1 MIDVWLGTVA
11 VALLAAAYVVV
22 GARRRRRHAAPANDA
37 KTTFAQRRDDL
48 QAEGR
53 LQGLDAAAIQAL
65 EEELAL
71 DALDSPTAPAGADHG
86 ARHVPRP
93 PLPQLLGGALAVAAL
108 AIGLYAL
115 WGEPRAAV
123 LAQASQ
129 LIQADASDPAAL
141 ERLRQALVDR
151 TRRKP
156 RDGDAWFFL
165 AHLHMQAGD
174 YASAAEAF
182 AALSDIAGANEQIDV
197 AWAQAS
203 YLADDGAM
211 SAATRDIVSRAAAA
225 NPNHPELLELLAMDA
240 LRSREYLLG
249 ARYLLRALGQPLQE
263 SRRGVLME
271 MLALARERL
280 DPERPLIAAT
290 IHIDG
295 QPMRWLMVFARPP
308 GGGMPLAA
316 VRLPARE
323 TQTVLLD
330 DAASMNEAHSLSGG
344 GLVEVVARLSDTG
357 DATASGP
364 EAVSAPVDATTQP
377 RVELTLTPSG
387 PAQRAISIEV
397 TLAEELD
404 AVVPIFVIAR
414 DPSGGDA
421 PVAVRRLFAADLP
434 ARIELSDADAMLPGR
449 RLSDLEVAEVVAR
462 ASIGG
467 TPSAQSGDLSSAAAT
482 VRLGTET
489 VTTLHI
495 DQRLP

>member
-1 MIDVWLGTVA
+1 MIDAWLGAVA
-11 VALLAAAYVVV
+11 VAFLAAAYVVV
-22 GARRRRRHAAPANDA
+22 GARRRRRHPAPANDA

-53 LQGLDAAAIQAL
+53 SQGLDAATIQAL

-71 DALDSPTAPAGADHG
+71 DALDSPLAPAESGHG
-86 ARHVPRP
+86 TRHVARP
-93 PLPQLLGGALAVAAL
+93 PLPHLLGGAIAVAAL

-115 WGEPRAAV
+115 WGEPFAPV
-123 LAQASQ
+123 LGQASQ
-129 LIQADASDPAAL
+129 LVQADASDPAAL

-151 TRRKP
+151 TRRRP
-156 RDGDAWFFL
+156 GDGDAWFYL
-165 AHLHMQAGD
+165 AHLHMQAGN
-174 YASAAEAF
+174 YASAAKAF

-211 SAATRDIVSRAAAA
+211 SAATRAIVDRAAAA

-240 LRSREYLLG
+240 LRGGEYLLG

-271 MLALARERL
+271 TLALARGRL

-295 QPMRWLMVFARPP
+295 QPMRWLMVFARPL

-323 TQTVLLD
+323 MQTVVLD
-330 DAASMNEAHSLSGG
+330 DAATMTAARTLSSS

-364 EAVSAPVDATTQP
+364 EAVSAPVAATMQP
-377 RVELTLTPSG
+377 RLELTLTG
-387 PAQRAISIEV
+387 AARRTIAIEV

-404 AVVPIFVIAR
+404 AIVPIFVIAR
-414 DPSGGDA
+414 DPSAPAA
-421 PVAVRRLFAADLP
+421 PVAVRRLFAGDLP
-434 ARIELSDADAMLPGR
+434 ARIELSDADAMLPSR
-449 RLSDLEVAEVVAR
+449 RLSDLKVAQVLAR

-467 TPSAQSGDLSSAAAT
+467 TPSAQSGDLESAAAT
-482 VRLGTET
+482 VQLGTET
-489 VTTLHI
+489 MTTLHI
-495 DQRLP
+495 ERRLP